1 MRNHIFLLAFLLFAL
16 LLFSLVVMSGN
27 VLALTLPLIAYL
39 GAALWFAPEQV
50 NLKIEREFD
59 ANWIKEGTSVAVCLS
74 IENTGSGVEELLLRE
89 PLPRG
94 AELLEG
100 NLNVFI
106 SLPAGAKHELRYTIR
121 PRRGEYAWA
130 PIKGLAGDMFALFGQ
145 ELGVEVPRKLNVRPQ
160 VFSLGP
166 IPIRPPQTRGF
177 SGPIPARQAGSGVD
191 FFSVREYQP
200 GDPIRHLNW
209 KMVAR
214 HPFDLFTNTQQ
225 AERVADVG
233 LILDSRIHI
242 NVTAR
247 GDSLFEHSAR
257 AAASLAN
264 SFLDDGNRVALLVYG
279 GSIQSI
285 YPGYG
290 KIQRERIHNAL
301 ARARLGRNYA
311 LENLGHLPTRFFP
324 ARSQIVLISPLQP
337 DDLPILVQLRSR
349 GYAIMLICPN
359 ALDFEIYPQEPDVEN
374 DLAYRLANAERT
386 FLLQQ
391 VQRIG
396 IQVVDWRVHEPL
408 EPLIQHTVRSQPVRH
423 L

>member
-1 MRNHIFLLAFLLFAL
+1 MKHHIFLLALLIFVL
-16 LLFSLVVMSGN
+16 MLFGVVVLSGN
-27 VLALTLPLIAYL
+27 VLALALPLIVYL
-39 GAALWFAPEQV
+39 GTALWYAPDQV
-50 NLKIEREFD
+50 NLKIQRQFD
-59 ANWIKEGTSVAVCLS
+59 ANWVKEGTPVTVCLS
-74 IENTGSGVEELLLRE
+74 LENIGSDIEELLIRE
-89 PLPRG
+89 HLPRG

-100 NLNVFI
+100 SLNAFV
-106 SLPAGAKHELRYTIR
+106 SLPAGAKHELHYIIR
-121 PRRGEYAWA
+121 PRRGEYTWA
-130 PIKGLAGDMFALFGQ
+130 PLQGLAGEMFALFGQ
-145 ELGVEVPRKLNVRPQ
+145 ELIVEVPRKLSVRPQ
-160 VFSLGP
+160 AFSLGP
-166 IPIRPPQTRGF
+166 IAIRPPQTRGF

-191 FFSVREYQP
+191 FFAVREYQP

-209 KMVAR
+209 RMAAR

-247 GDSLFEHSAR
+247 GDSLFEHATR

-264 SFLDDGNRVALLVYG
+264 SFLNDGNRVALLVYG
-279 GSIQSI
+279 GSIQSV

-311 LENLGHLPTRFFP
+311 LESLGHLPTRFFP
-324 ARSQIVLISPLQP
+324 ARSQIVLISPLHP
-337 DDLPILVQLRSR
+337 DDVPVLVQLRSR
-349 GYAIMLICPN
+349 GYAIMLVCPN
-359 ALDFEIYPQEPDVEN
+359 ALDFEIYPQQPDAEN

-391 VQRIG
+391 VRRIG

-408 EPLIQHTVRSQPVRH
+408 EPLIQYTVRLRTFP
-423 L
+423 